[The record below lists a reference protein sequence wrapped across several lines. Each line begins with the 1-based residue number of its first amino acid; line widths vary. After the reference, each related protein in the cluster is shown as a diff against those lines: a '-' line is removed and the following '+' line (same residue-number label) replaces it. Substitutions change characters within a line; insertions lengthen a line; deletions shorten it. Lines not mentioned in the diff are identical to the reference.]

1 MQNSRSEMQS
11 IRNAAAAAWGIRCT
25 RTILYV
31 YVAASACLRMCN
43 AHRAAS
49 VVSTGQ
55 ARQLMHLECAKMR
68 VSDAAD

>member
-11 IRNAAAAAWGIRCT
+11 IRNAAAAAWGIRVHT
-25 RTILYV
+25 YYV

-55 ARQLMHLECAKMR
+55 ARQFMHLECAKMR